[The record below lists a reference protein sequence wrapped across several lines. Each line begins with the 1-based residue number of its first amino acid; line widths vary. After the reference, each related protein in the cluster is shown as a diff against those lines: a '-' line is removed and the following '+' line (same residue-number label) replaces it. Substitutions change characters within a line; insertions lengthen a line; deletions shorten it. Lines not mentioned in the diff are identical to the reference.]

1 MATRKRRRPS
11 QREPVGNTKSEIV
24 IYISNNDI
32 STITDIRA
40 YLRNEKNIR
49 NIKVLRKH
57 LSDLVSDGIIGIKK
71 AERRGLSDTYY
82 IERSF
87 SSFKTVFNFLNDFY
101 KPLFLRSKYAKELV
115 FSDDFL
121 IYGIANIGIEVFK
134 DLIKLRDE
142 DKFKEMIEKAKRNG
156 EDVSRKELNGIIQ
169 KFEKLSDIYAL
180 KDIENSLTEI
190 KPEDLSY
197 LLSDSDDIEGE
208 ESTDFKPILNTII
221 KLIFPEKQRI
231 EMLQILSTSPMAMDY
246 FLNLR
251 SADRTY
257 LFVTIL
263 RFYLESLFIDS
274 EKASLVS
281 LFNKDKSTFE
291 RNPMSFITGILNFKN
306 VLNDNPLLT
315 ILRSFFIVDSFNG
328 NVVENEYSNSVLKE
342 ILLPKVIR

>member
-1 MATRKRRRPS
+1 MATRKRRMPS
-11 QREPVGNTKSEIV
+11 QKEPVGNTKSEIV
-24 IYISNNDI
+24 VYISNGDGA
-32 STITDIRA
+32 TITDIRT

-57 LSDLVSDGIIGIKK
+57 LSDLVADSIIGIKK

-134 DLIKLRDE
+134 DLTKLRDE
-142 DKFKEMIEKAKRNG
+142 DKIKEMIEKAKRNG
-156 EDVSRKELNGIIQ
+156 EDVSSKEIKETIEKLKGQLNGYNAQ
-169 KFEKLSDIYAL
+169 
-180 KDIENSLTEI
+180 DIEDYLSNAR
-190 KPEDLSY
+190 PEELISIFGDLNEGQHIDLKL
-197 LLSDSDDIEGE
+197 LLSMAIS
-208 ESTDFKPILNTII
+208 S
-221 KLIFPEKQRI
+221 IFPDKQRSK
-231 EMLQILSTSPMAMDY
+231 MLQIISTSPMAMDY

-257 LFVTIL
+257 LFITIL

-274 EKASLVS
+274 EKASLINS
-281 LFNKDKSTFE
+281 FSYDKSTFE
-291 RNPMSFITGILNFKN
+291 RNPMAFITAILSIQN
-306 VLNDNPLLT
+306 VSNDNPLLT

-328 NVVENEYSNSVLKE
+328 NVVENEYSRSVLKE

>member
-1 MATRKRRRPS
+1 MATRKRRMPS
-11 QREPVGNTKSEIV
+11 QKEPVGNTKSEIV
-24 IYISNNDI
+24 VYISNDDGA
-32 STITDIRA
+32 TITDIRA

-49 NIKVLRKH
+49 NVKVLRKH
-57 LSDLVSDGIIGIKK
+57 LSDLVADSIIGVKK

-134 DLIKLRDE
+134 DLIKLRDG
-142 DKFKEMIEKAKRNG
+142 DKFKEMVEKVKRNG
-156 EDVSRKELNGIIQ
+156 EDVSSKEIKEIIEKLNGQ
-169 KFEKLSDIYAL
+169 LNGYNAL
-180 KDIENSLTEI
+180 DIEDYLSNAR
-190 KPEDLSY
+190 PEELISIFGDLN
-197 LLSDSDDIEGE
+197 EGRHI
-208 ESTDFKPILNTII
+208 DL
-221 KLIFPEKQRI
+221 KLILSMVINSIFPDKQRN
-231 EMLQILSTSPMAMDY
+231 EMLQIISTSPMAMDY

-263 RFYLESLFIDS
+263 RFYLGSLFIDS
-274 EKASLVS
+274 EKASVVS

-328 NVVENEYSNSVLKE
+328 NVAENEYSNSVLKE
-342 ILLPKVIR
+342 ILLPKVIQ

>member
-1 MATRKRRRPS
+1 MATRKRRIPS

-24 IYISNNDI
+24 VYISNGDGA
-32 STITDIRA
+32 TITDIRA

-57 LSDLVSDGIIGIKK
+57 LSDLVTDSIISIKK

-101 KPLFLRSKYAKELV
+101 KPLFLRSKYAKELI

-121 IYGIANIGIEVFK
+121 IYGVANIGIEVFK
-134 DLIKLRDE
+134 DLIQLRDE
-142 DKFKEMIEKAKRNG
+142 DKFNEMIEKAKRNG
-156 EDVSRKELNGIIQ
+156 EDVSSKEIRDMI
-169 KFEKLSDIYAL
+169 EKMKSQLSGYNVQDI
-180 KDIENSLTEI
+180 KDYLPNAR
-190 KPEDLSY
+190 PEDLISSIGD
-197 LLSDSDDIEGE
+197 LIEDQHIDI
-208 ESTDFKPILNTII
+208 KPILSTVINS
-221 KLIFPEKQRI
+221 IFPDKQRS
-231 EMLQILSTSPMAMDY
+231 EMIQIISTSPMAMDY

-263 RFYLESLFIDS
+263 RFYLGSLFMDT
-274 EKASLVS
+274 EKAQLVN
-281 LFNKDKSTFE
+281 LFNNDNSIFE
-291 RNPMSFITGILNFKN
+291 NNPMSFISRMLSIQN

-315 ILRSFFIVDSFNG
+315 ILRSYFIVDSFNG
-328 NVVENEYSNSVLKE
+328 NIVNNEYSNSVLKE
-342 ILLPKVIR
+342 ILLPKVTQ